1 MKTLS
6 ALNTNPTHSDIIGHA
21 LSISVD
27 GGANRRQP

>member
-6 ALNTNPTHSDIIGHA
+6 ALNSISHHSDIIGYD
-21 LSISVD
+21 LSNSVD

>member
-6 ALNTNPTHSDIIGHA
+6 ALTILPNHSDIIGYD

-27 GGANRRQP
+27 GGADRRQP